1 MRGIR
6 AFNSNS
12 HILRSAAL
20 NWSSRFEAFAF
31 QRASS
36 FFNFS
41 FSFPSEDSVARFPAA

>member
-20 NWSSRFEAFAF
+20 NWSSRFEALCFPTRQF
-31 QRASS
+31 I
-36 FFNFS
+36 FNFS